1 MNPFSKKDNPPVV
14 TESAI
19 TPDIVPDFTVP
30 DFDLNNIAIS
40 DETKACLTFLN
51 RDRYGIVCSAEEITQ
66 LNSINDRYQKVEWMK
81 EKIYQVSLNNVDKSL
96 SKTLDEADVFKTI
109 KDPLEITPDELE
121 SVMSFKSDEE
131 QKAQLQEVIA
141 KAKRQLMRSVTMDFI
156 EKRNKRRS
164 DGTLDDFLSIDEM
177 KEVDRKVEMELKSAQ
192 YGRSGIRDAAKL
204 SGVVNTLNEMSVESR
219 YAYEGYKEGVCN
231 DFGVTPES
239 FDAWFAA
246 VQAENM
252 KKLDEDGI
260 TIRTDLYKVK
270 EFQIKHKGLLRKVP
284 GWKKGDIVY
293 ISEFNKRV
301 RELEAKEMEESA
313 KHATPE
319 GKQLFQEMVTDTF
332 HSVDNPVKLKKSLV
346 TKDETKKFLR
356 NRASRKKPLTIKAE
370 EAPVKVEV
378 KASNS
383 FDLDS
388 FVTETHDTTSVHIP
402 VESIEPKEP
411 MFEQLQPNDKE
422 VVMNGSYTKIDSPDN
437 VAMGERMNPKTGEI
451 EKVPISEILKREEPI
466 DPNVKKY
473 MDMGLS
479 KEQAELLADNDRNPK
494 HDKLKQHED
503 ELELGPEPVEI
514 SREFVTVTPPAKP
527 GRYDNVNKTADDYC
541 EVIETEAD
549 PSLLRSTSNR
559 LEAIRKYKDSAKR
572 GRMLYLPNSNYEV
585 YVKKIR
591 STESIGYM
599 ITLLNNMKDMNLV
612 EAYVKSEVLRI
623 LYDNIE
629 FNFPEPV
636 SYDDFVRC
644 LHESDMTILMV
655 MLALVNIPETKD
667 GTVPLTIKSVMCSN
681 NDCQA
686 IGNLKEELTLDLKQE
701 FTLIY
706 PVELYAT
713 NYANYKNANYPTIY
727 HAYRASEVGKMER
740 FVVKDDMFEF
750 NCICSAPTVFKTQ
763 AVKAAREEVSYKR
776 LIERIDDRIE
786 AFKSAGEIFDDV
798 KDYLDKHTYQDYARD
813 LSEVAY
819 GEVEIDTRTKVVL
832 TTIGD
837 ELENIKKEDL
847 PFYLIMDVIDQLTM
861 STLDGVEVVDKLDQ
875 KDVFT
880 MIGILAKDCPKEL
893 LDKIIAIKN
902 GSLDKSFP
910 VDITFT
916 SEELAGSFDFDGY
929 YGTDEEMIE
938 EINSRYE
945 GRNISEEDLEKII
958 EGQRKIRAEHKP
970 KYEEHA
976 ECFCGN
982 KTWKLNYTAIL
993 FFWTSNLSQTLLK

>member
-19 TPDIVPDFTVP
+19 IPDLVPDFTVP
-30 DFDLNNIAIS
+30 DFDLNNKSIS
-40 DETKACLTFLN
+40 NETKACLVFLHN
-51 RDRYGIVCSAEEITQ
+51 EKNGIVCTAEEITQ
-66 LNSINDRYQKVEWMK
+66 LNNINDKAQKVQWMK
-81 EKIYQVSLNNVDKSL
+81 EKIYQTSLSKVDESI
-96 SKTLDEADVFKTI
+96 SKTLDEADVFKSI
-109 KDPLEITPDELE
+109 KDPLEISTDELE
-121 SVMSFKSDEE
+121 SMMSFKSDEE
-131 QKAQLQEVIA
+131 QKAELQEVIS
-141 KAKRQLMRSVTMDFI
+141 KAKRQLMRTVTADFI
-156 EKRNKRRS
+156 SQRNKRRS

-177 KEVDRKVEMELKSAQ
+177 REVERKVELELKSAQ
-192 YGRSGIRDAAKL
+192 YGRSGVRDAAKL

-239 FDAWFAA
+239 FDEWFAA
-246 VQAENM
+246 VQADNM

-260 TIRTDLYKVK
+260 TIRTQLYNVK

-293 ISEFNKRV
+293 VSEFNNKV

-332 HSVDNPVKLKKSLV
+332 HSPDNPVKLKKSLV
-346 TKDETKKFLR
+346 GKEETKTFLR
-356 NRASRKKPLTIKAE
+356 KRANRKKPLTVKPE
-370 EAPVKVEV
+370 ETPVKIEA
-378 KASNS
+378 KIDKS
-383 FDLDS
+383 FNLES
-388 FVTETHDTTSVHIP
+388 FITETQRDNVTSIHIP
-402 VESIEPKEP
+402 VENIEPKEP
-411 MFEQLQPNDKE
+411 MFEQLQPTDTE
-422 VVMNGSYTKIDSPDN
+422 VVVSGSFEKVDGPDV
-437 VAMGERMNPKTGEI
+437 VAMGERMNVKTGEI
-451 EKVPISEILKREEPI
+451 ERVPLSEILKHDEPAV
-466 DPNVKKY
+466 DPYVKKY
-473 MDMGLS
+473 LDMGLN
-479 KEQAELLADNDRNPK
+479 KEQAELLANNDRAKEN
-494 HDKLKQHED
+494 KL
-503 ELELGPEPVEI
+503 ELEPESEEI
-514 SREFVTVTPPAKP
+514 SREFVTVTPAKP
-527 GRYDNVNKTADDYC
+527 GRYDNIDKTADDYC
-541 EVIETEAD
+541 KLIETEAD
-549 PSLLRSTSNR
+549 PSILRSTSNR
-559 LEAIRKYKDSAKR
+559 LEAIKKYKDSAKR

-644 LHESDMTILMV
+644 LHESDMTILML
-655 MLALVNIPETKD
+655 MLALVNIPENKN
-667 GTVPLTIKSVMCSN
+667 GEVPLTIKSVMCTN
-681 NDCQA
+681 PDCQA

-713 NYANYKNANYPTIY
+713 KYANYKNANYPTIY

-740 FVVKDDMFEF
+740 FIVKDDMFEF

-763 AVKAAREEVSYKR
+763 AIKAAREEVSYKR
-776 LIERIDDRIE
+776 LMDRIDDRIE

-798 KDYLDKHTYQDYARD
+798 KDYLDNHTYQDYARD

-819 GEVEIDTRTKVVL
+819 GEEEVDTRIKVIL

-847 PFYLIMDVIDQLTM
+847 PFYLIMDVIDQITM

-880 MIGILAKDCPKEL
+880 MLGILAKDCPKEL
-893 LDKIIAIKN
+893 LDRIIEVKN
-902 GSLDKSFP
+902 GSLDKAFP

-929 YGTDEEMIE
+929 YGTDEEMVE
-938 EINSRYE
+938 EIKSRYE
-945 GRNISEEDLEKII
+945 GRNMSEEDLEKVI
-958 EGQRKIRAEHKP
+958 EGQRKIRNEHKP

-982 KTWKLNYTAIL
+982 KEWKLNYTAIL

>member
-19 TPDIVPDFTVP
+19 IPDLVPDFTVP
-30 DFDLNNIAIS
+30 DFDLNNKSIS
-40 DETKACLTFLN
+40 NETKACLVFLHN
-51 RDRYGIVCSAEEITQ
+51 EKNGIVCTAEEITQ
-66 LNSINDRYQKVEWMK
+66 LNNINDKAQKVQWMK
-81 EKIYQVSLNNVDKSL
+81 EKIYQTSLSKVDESI
-96 SKTLDEADVFKTI
+96 SKTLDEADVFKSI
-109 KDPLEITPDELE
+109 KDPLEISTDELE
-121 SVMSFKSDEE
+121 SMMSFKSDEE
-131 QKAQLQEVIA
+131 QKAELQEVIN
-141 KAKRQLMRSVTMDFI
+141 KAKRQLMRTVTTDFI
-156 EKRNKRRS
+156 SQRNKRRS

-177 KEVDRKVEMELKSAQ
+177 REVERKVELELKSAQ
-192 YGRSGIRDAAKL
+192 YGRSGVRDAAKL

-239 FDAWFAA
+239 FDEWFAA
-246 VQAENM
+246 VQADNM

-260 TIRTDLYKVK
+260 TIRTQLYNVK

-284 GWKKGDIVY
+284 GWKKGDVVY
-293 ISEFNKRV
+293 VSEFNNKV

-332 HSVDNPVKLKKSLV
+332 HSPDNPVKLKKSLV
-346 TKDETKKFLR
+346 GKEETKTFLR
-356 NRASRKKPLTIKAE
+356 KRASRKKPLTVKPE
-370 EAPVKVEV
+370 ETPTKVKVD
-378 KASNS
+378 KS

-388 FVTETHDTTSVHIP
+388 FVTETQRDNATSVHIP
-402 VESIEPKEP
+402 VEKIESKEESV
-411 MFEQLQPNDKE
+411 FEQLQPVDTE
-422 VVMNGSYTKIDSPDN
+422 VVMSGSFTKVDGPDE
-437 VAMGERMNPKTGEI
+437 VAMGERMNIETGEI
-451 EKVPISEILKREEPI
+451 ERVPLSEILKHDEPI
-466 DPNVKKY
+466 VDPYVKKY
-473 MDMGLS
+473 LDMGLN
-479 KEQAELLADNDRNPK
+479 KEQAELLAENDRAKENR
-494 HDKLKQHED
+494 L
-503 ELELGPEPVEI
+503 ELEPEPAEV
-514 SREFVTVTPPAKP
+514 SREFVDVTPAKP
-527 GRYDNVNKTADDYC
+527 GRYDNIDKTADDYC
-541 EVIETEAD
+541 KLIETEAD
-549 PSLLRSTSNR
+549 PSILRSTSNR
-559 LEAIRKYKDSAKR
+559 LEAIKKYKDSAKR

-644 LHESDMTILMV
+644 LHESDMTILML
-655 MLALVNIPETKD
+655 MLALVNIPENKN
-667 GTVPLTIKSVMCSN
+667 GEVPLTIKSVMCTN
-681 NDCQA
+681 PDCQA

-713 NYANYKNANYPTIY
+713 KYANYKNANYPTIY

-740 FVVKDDMFEF
+740 FIVKDDMFEF

-763 AVKAAREEVSYKR
+763 AIKAAREEVSYKR
-776 LIERIDDRIE
+776 LMDRIDDRIE

-798 KDYLDKHTYQDYARD
+798 KDYLDNHTYQDYARD

-819 GEVEIDTRTKVVL
+819 GEEEVDTRVKVIL

-847 PFYLIMDVIDQLTM
+847 PFYLIMDVIDQITM

-880 MIGILAKDCPKEL
+880 MLGILAKDCPKEL
-893 LDKIIAIKN
+893 LDRIIEVKN
-902 GSLDKSFP
+902 GSLDKAFP

-929 YGTDEEMIE
+929 YGTDEEMVE
-938 EINSRYE
+938 EIKSRYE
-945 GRNISEEDLEKII
+945 GRNMSEEDLEKVI
-958 EGQRKIRAEHKP
+958 EGQRKIRNEHKP

-982 KTWKLNYTAIL
+982 KEWKLNYTAIL

>member
-19 TPDIVPDFTVP
+19 IPDLVPDFTVP
-30 DFDLNNIAIS
+30 DFDLNNKSIS
-40 DETKACLTFLN
+40 NETKACLVFLHN
-51 RDRYGIVCSAEEITQ
+51 EKNGIVCTAEEITQ
-66 LNSINDRYQKVEWMK
+66 LNNINDKAQKVQWMK
-81 EKIYQVSLNNVDKSL
+81 EKIYQTSLSKVDESI
-96 SKTLDEADVFKTI
+96 SKTLDEADVFKSI
-109 KDPLEITPDELE
+109 KDPLEISTDELE
-121 SVMSFKSDEE
+121 SMMSFKSDEE
-131 QKAQLQEVIA
+131 QKAELQEVIS
-141 KAKRQLMRSVTMDFI
+141 KAKRQLMRTVTADFI
-156 EKRNKRRS
+156 SQRNKRRS

-177 KEVDRKVEMELKSAQ
+177 REVERKVELELKSAQ
-192 YGRSGIRDAAKL
+192 YGRSGVRDAAKL

-239 FDAWFAA
+239 FDEWFAA
-246 VQAENM
+246 VQADNM

-260 TIRTDLYKVK
+260 TIRTQLYNVK

-293 ISEFNKRV
+293 VSEFNNKV

-332 HSVDNPVKLKKSLV
+332 HSPDNPVKLKKSLV
-346 TKDETKKFLR
+346 GKEETKTFLR
-356 NRASRKKPLTIKAE
+356 KRANRKKPLTVKPE
-370 EAPVKVEV
+370 ETPVKIEA
-378 KASNS
+378 KIDKS

-388 FVTETHDTTSVHIP
+388 FVTETQRDNVTSIHIP
-402 VESIEPKEP
+402 VENIEPKEP
-411 MFEQLQPNDKE
+411 MFEQLQPTDTE
-422 VVMNGSYTKIDSPDN
+422 VVVSGSFEKVDGPDV
-437 VAMGERMNPKTGEI
+437 VAMGERMNVKTGEI
-451 EKVPISEILKREEPI
+451 ERVPLSEILKHDEPAV
-466 DPNVKKY
+466 DPYVKKY
-473 MDMGLS
+473 LDMGLN
-479 KEQAELLADNDRNPK
+479 KEQAELLANNDRAKENR
-494 HDKLKQHED
+494 L
-503 ELELGPEPVEI
+503 ELEPESEEI
-514 SREFVTVTPPAKP
+514 SREFVTVTPAKP
-527 GRYDNVNKTADDYC
+527 GRYDNIDKTADDYC
-541 EVIETEAD
+541 KLIETEAD
-549 PSLLRSTSNR
+549 PSILRSTSNR
-559 LEAIRKYKDSAKR
+559 LEAIKKYKDSAKR

-623 LYDNIE
+623 LYDNVE

-644 LHESDMTILMV
+644 LHESDMTILML
-655 MLALVNIPETKD
+655 MLALVNIPENKN
-667 GTVPLTIKSVMCSN
+667 GEVPLTIKSVMCTN
-681 NDCQA
+681 PDCQA

-713 NYANYKNANYPTIY
+713 KYANYKNANYPTIY

-740 FVVKDDMFEF
+740 FIVKDDMFEF

-763 AVKAAREEVSYKR
+763 AIKAAREEVSYKR
-776 LIERIDDRIE
+776 LMDRIDDRIE

-798 KDYLDKHTYQDYARD
+798 KDYLDNHTYQDYARD

-819 GEVEIDTRTKVVL
+819 GEEEVDTRIKVIL

-847 PFYLIMDVIDQLTM
+847 PFYLIMDVIDQITM

-880 MIGILAKDCPKEL
+880 MLGILAKDCPKEL
-893 LDKIIAIKN
+893 LDRIIEVKN
-902 GSLDKSFP
+902 GSLDKAFP

-929 YGTDEEMIE
+929 YGTDEEMVE
-938 EINSRYE
+938 EIKSRYE
-945 GRNISEEDLEKII
+945 GRNMSEEDLEKVI
-958 EGQRKIRAEHKP
+958 EGQRKIRNEHKP

-982 KTWKLNYTAIL
+982 KEWKLNYTAIL

>member
-19 TPDIVPDFTVP
+19 IPDLVPDFTVP
-30 DFDLNNIAIS
+30 DFDLSNKSIS
-40 DETKACLTFLN
+40 NETKACLVFLHN
-51 RDRYGIVCSAEEITQ
+51 EKNGIVCTAEEITQ
-66 LNSINDRYQKVEWMK
+66 LNNINDKAQKVQWMK
-81 EKIYQVSLNNVDKSL
+81 EKIYQTSLSKVDESI
-96 SKTLDEADVFKTI
+96 SKTLDEADVFKSI
-109 KDPLEITPDELE
+109 KDPLEISTDELE
-121 SVMSFKSDEE
+121 SMMSFKSDEE
-131 QKAQLQEVIA
+131 QKAELQEVIN
-141 KAKRQLMRSVTMDFI
+141 KAKRQLMRTVTADFI
-156 EKRNKRRS
+156 SQRNKRRS

-177 KEVDRKVEMELKSAQ
+177 REVERKVELELKSAQ
-192 YGRSGIRDAAKL
+192 YGRSGVRDAAKL

-239 FDAWFAA
+239 FDEWFAA
-246 VQAENM
+246 VQADNM

-260 TIRTDLYKVK
+260 TIRTQLYNVK

-293 ISEFNKRV
+293 VSEFNNKV

-332 HSVDNPVKLKKSLV
+332 HSPDNPVKLKKSLV
-346 TKDETKKFLR
+346 GKEETKTFLR
-356 NRASRKKPLTIKAE
+356 KRANRKKPLTVKPE
-370 EAPVKVEV
+370 ETPVKIEA
-378 KASNS
+378 KIDKS

-388 FVTETHDTTSVHIP
+388 FVTETQRDNVTSVHIP
-402 VESIEPKEP
+402 VENIEPKEP
-411 MFEQLQPNDKE
+411 MFEQMKPTDTE
-422 VVMNGSYTKIDSPDN
+422 VVMSGSFEKVDGPDE
-437 VAMGERMNPKTGEI
+437 VAMGERMNIETGEI
-451 EKVPISEILKREEPI
+451 ERVPLSEILKHDEPI
-466 DPNVKKY
+466 VDPYVKKY
-473 MDMGLS
+473 LDMGLN
-479 KEQAELLADNDRNPK
+479 KEQAELLANNDRAKEN
-494 HDKLKQHED
+494 KL
-503 ELELGPEPVEI
+503 ELEPEPEEI
-514 SREFVTVTPPAKP
+514 SREFVTVIPPAKP
-527 GRYDNVNKTADDYC
+527 GRYDNIDKTADDYC
-541 EVIETEAD
+541 KLIETEAD
-549 PSLLRSTSNR
+549 PSILRSTSNR
-559 LEAIRKYKDSAKR
+559 LEAIKKYKDSAKR

-644 LHESDMTILMV
+644 LHESDMTILML
-655 MLALVNIPETKD
+655 MLALVNIPENKN
-667 GTVPLTIKSVMCSN
+667 GEVPLTIKSVMCTN
-681 NDCQA
+681 PDCQA

-713 NYANYKNANYPTIY
+713 KYANYKNANYPTIY

-740 FVVKDDMFEF
+740 FIVKDDMFEF

-763 AVKAAREEVSYKR
+763 AIKAAREEVSYKR
-776 LIERIDDRIE
+776 LMDRIDDRIE

-798 KDYLDKHTYQDYARD
+798 KDYLDNHTYQDYARD
-813 LSEVAY
+813 LAEVAY
-819 GEVEIDTRTKVVL
+819 GEEEVDTRIKVIL

-847 PFYLIMDVIDQLTM
+847 PFYLIMDVIDQITM

-880 MIGILAKDCPKEL
+880 MLGILAKDCPKEL
-893 LDKIIAIKN
+893 LDRIIEVKN
-902 GSLDKSFP
+902 GSLDKAFP

-929 YGTDEEMIE
+929 YGTDEEMVE
-938 EINSRYE
+938 EIKSRYE
-945 GRNISEEDLEKII
+945 GRNMSEEDLEKVI
-958 EGQRKIRAEHKP
+958 EGQRKIRNEHKP

-982 KTWKLNYTAIL
+982 KEWKLNYTAIL

>member
-19 TPDIVPDFTVP
+19 IPDLVPDFTVP
-30 DFDLNNIAIS
+30 DFDLNNKSIS
-40 DETKACLTFLN
+40 NETKACLVFLHN
-51 RDRYGIVCSAEEITQ
+51 EKNGIVCTAEEITQ
-66 LNSINDRYQKVEWMK
+66 LNNINDKAQKVQWMK
-81 EKIYQVSLNNVDKSL
+81 EKIYQTSLSKVDESI
-96 SKTLDEADVFKTI
+96 SKTLDEADVFKSI
-109 KDPLEITPDELE
+109 KDPLEISTDELE
-121 SVMSFKSDEE
+121 SMMSFKSDEE
-131 QKAQLQEVIA
+131 QKAELQEVIS
-141 KAKRQLMRSVTMDFI
+141 KAKRQLMRTVTADFI
-156 EKRNKRRS
+156 SQRNKRRS

-177 KEVDRKVEMELKSAQ
+177 REVERKVELELKSAQ
-192 YGRSGIRDAAKL
+192 YGRSGVRDAAKL

-239 FDAWFAA
+239 FDEWFAA
-246 VQAENM
+246 VQADNM
-252 KKLDEDGI
+252 KKLDKDGI
-260 TIRTDLYKVK
+260 TIRTQLYNVK

-293 ISEFNKRV
+293 VSEFNNKV
-301 RELEAKEMEESA
+301 RELEAKEMEESV

-332 HSVDNPVKLKKSLV
+332 HSPDNPVKLKKSLV
-346 TKDETKKFLR
+346 GKEETKTFLR
-356 NRASRKKPLTIKAE
+356 KRANRKKPLTVKPE
-370 EAPVKVEV
+370 ETPVKIEA
-378 KASNS
+378 KIDKS

-388 FVTETHDTTSVHIP
+388 FVTETQRDNVTSIHIP
-402 VESIEPKEP
+402 VENIEPKEP
-411 MFEQLQPNDKE
+411 MFEQLQPTDTE
-422 VVMNGSYTKIDSPDN
+422 VVVSGSFEKVDGPDV
-437 VAMGERMNPKTGEI
+437 VAMGERMNVKTGEI
-451 EKVPISEILKREEPI
+451 ERVPLSEILKHDEPAV
-466 DPNVKKY
+466 DPYVKKY
-473 MDMGLS
+473 LDMGLN
-479 KEQAELLADNDRNPK
+479 KEQAELLANNDRAKEN
-494 HDKLKQHED
+494 KL
-503 ELELGPEPVEI
+503 ELEPESEEI
-514 SREFVTVTPPAKP
+514 SREFVTVTPAKP
-527 GRYDNVNKTADDYC
+527 GRYDNIDKTADDYC
-541 EVIETEAD
+541 KLIETEAD
-549 PSLLRSTSNR
+549 PSILRSTSNR
-559 LEAIRKYKDSAKR
+559 LEAIKKYKDSAKR

-644 LHESDMTILMV
+644 LHESDMTILML
-655 MLALVNIPETKD
+655 MLALVNIPENKN
-667 GTVPLTIKSVMCSN
+667 GEVPLTIKSVMCTN
-681 NDCQA
+681 PDCQA

-713 NYANYKNANYPTIY
+713 KYANYKNANYPTIY

-740 FVVKDDMFEF
+740 FIVKDDMFEF

-763 AVKAAREEVSYKR
+763 AIKAAREEVSYKR
-776 LIERIDDRIE
+776 LMDRIDDRIE

-798 KDYLDKHTYQDYARD
+798 KDYLDNHTYQDYARD

-819 GEVEIDTRTKVVL
+819 GEEEVDTRIKVIL

-847 PFYLIMDVIDQLTM
+847 PFYLIMDVIDQITM

-880 MIGILAKDCPKEL
+880 MLGILAKDCPKEL
-893 LDKIIAIKN
+893 LDRIIEVKN
-902 GSLDKSFP
+902 GSLDKAFP

-929 YGTDEEMIE
+929 YGTDEEMVE
-938 EINSRYE
+938 EIKSRYE
-945 GRNISEEDLEKII
+945 GRNMSEEDLEKVI
-958 EGQRKIRAEHKP
+958 EGQRKIRNEHKP

-982 KTWKLNYTAIL
+982 KEWKLNYTAIL

>member
-19 TPDIVPDFTVP
+19 IPDLVPDFTVP
-30 DFDLNNIAIS
+30 DFDLNNKSIS
-40 DETKACLTFLN
+40 NETKACLVFLHN
-51 RDRYGIVCSAEEITQ
+51 EKNGIVCTAEEITQ
-66 LNSINDRYQKVEWMK
+66 LNNINDKAQKVQWMK
-81 EKIYQVSLNNVDKSL
+81 EKIYQTSLSKVDESI
-96 SKTLDEADVFKTI
+96 SKTLDEADVFKSI
-109 KDPLEITPDELE
+109 KDPLEISTDELE
-121 SVMSFKSDEE
+121 SMMSFKSDEE
-131 QKAQLQEVIA
+131 QKAELQEVIS
-141 KAKRQLMRSVTMDFI
+141 KAKRQLMRTVTADFI
-156 EKRNKRRS
+156 SQRNKRRS

-177 KEVDRKVEMELKSAQ
+177 REVERKVELELKSAQ
-192 YGRSGIRDAAKL
+192 YGRSGVRDAAKL

-239 FDAWFAA
+239 FDEWFAA
-246 VQAENM
+246 VQADNM

-260 TIRTDLYKVK
+260 TIRTQLYNVK

-293 ISEFNKRV
+293 VSEFNNKV

-332 HSVDNPVKLKKSLV
+332 HSPDNPVKLKKSLV
-346 TKDETKKFLR
+346 GKEETKTFLR
-356 NRASRKKPLTIKAE
+356 KRANRKKPLTVKPE
-370 EAPVKVEV
+370 ETPVKIEA
-378 KASNS
+378 KIDKS
-383 FDLDS
+383 FNLDS
-388 FVTETHDTTSVHIP
+388 FITETQRDNVTSVHIP
-402 VESIEPKEP
+402 VENIEPKEP
-411 MFEQLQPNDKE
+411 MFEQLQPTDTE
-422 VVMNGSYTKIDSPDN
+422 VVVSGSFEKVDGPDV
-437 VAMGERMNPKTGEI
+437 VAMGERMNVKTGEI
-451 EKVPISEILKREEPI
+451 ERVPLSEILKHDEPAV
-466 DPNVKKY
+466 DPYVKKY
-473 MDMGLS
+473 LDMGLN
-479 KEQAELLADNDRNPK
+479 KEQAELLANNDRAKENR
-494 HDKLKQHED
+494 L
-503 ELELGPEPVEI
+503 ELEPESEEI
-514 SREFVTVTPPAKP
+514 SREFVTVTPAKP
-527 GRYDNVNKTADDYC
+527 GRYDNIDKTADDYC
-541 EVIETEAD
+541 KLIETEAD
-549 PSLLRSTSNR
+549 PSILRSTSNR
-559 LEAIRKYKDSAKR
+559 LEAIKKYKDSAKR

-644 LHESDMTILMV
+644 LHESDMTILML
-655 MLALVNIPETKD
+655 MLALVNIPENKN
-667 GTVPLTIKSVMCSN
+667 GEVPLTIKSVMCTN
-681 NDCQA
+681 PDCQA

-713 NYANYKNANYPTIY
+713 KYANYKNANYPTIY

-740 FVVKDDMFEF
+740 FIVKDDMFEF

-763 AVKAAREEVSYKR
+763 AIKAAREEVSYKR
-776 LIERIDDRIE
+776 LMDRIDDRIE

-798 KDYLDKHTYQDYARD
+798 KDYLDNHTYQDYARD

-819 GEVEIDTRTKVVL
+819 GEEEVDTRIKVIL

-847 PFYLIMDVIDQLTM
+847 PFYLIMDVIDQITM

-880 MIGILAKDCPKEL
+880 MLGILAKDCPKEL
-893 LDKIIAIKN
+893 LDRIIEVKN
-902 GSLDKSFP
+902 GSLDKAFP

-929 YGTDEEMIE
+929 YGTDEEMVE
-938 EINSRYE
+938 EIKSRYE
-945 GRNISEEDLEKII
+945 GRNMSEEDLEKVI
-958 EGQRKIRAEHKP
+958 EGQRKIRNEHKP

-982 KTWKLNYTAIL
+982 KEWKLNYTAIL

>member
-19 TPDIVPDFTVP
+19 IPDLVPDFTVP
-30 DFDLNNIAIS
+30 DFDLNNKSIS
-40 DETKACLTFLN
+40 NETKACLVFLHN
-51 RDRYGIVCSAEEITQ
+51 EKNGIVCTAEEITQ
-66 LNSINDRYQKVEWMK
+66 LNNINDKAQKVQWMK
-81 EKIYQVSLNNVDKSL
+81 EKIYQTSLNKVDESI
-96 SKTLDEADVFKTI
+96 SKTLDEADVFKSI
-109 KDPLEITPDELE
+109 KDPLEISTDELE
-121 SVMSFKSDEE
+121 SMMSFKSDEE
-131 QKAQLQEVIA
+131 QKAELQEVIS
-141 KAKRQLMRSVTMDFI
+141 KAKRQLMRTVTADFI
-156 EKRNKRRS
+156 SQRNKRRS

-177 KEVDRKVEMELKSAQ
+177 REVERKVELELKSAQ
-192 YGRSGIRDAAKL
+192 YGRSGVRDAAKL

-239 FDAWFAA
+239 FDEWFAA
-246 VQAENM
+246 VQADNM

-260 TIRTDLYKVK
+260 TIRTQLYNVK
-270 EFQIKHKGLLRKVP
+270 EFQIKHKGLLRKAP

-293 ISEFNKRV
+293 VSEFNNKV

-332 HSVDNPVKLKKSLV
+332 HSPDNPVKLKKSLV
-346 TKDETKKFLR
+346 GKEETKTFLR
-356 NRASRKKPLTIKAE
+356 KRANRKKPLTVKPE
-370 EAPVKVEV
+370 ETPVKIEA
-378 KASNS
+378 KIDKS
-383 FDLDS
+383 FNLES
-388 FVTETHDTTSVHIP
+388 FITETQRDNVTSVRIP
-402 VESIEPKEP
+402 VENIEPKEP
-411 MFEQLQPNDKE
+411 MFEQLQPTDTE
-422 VVMNGSYTKIDSPDN
+422 VVVSGSFEKVDGPDE
-437 VAMGERMNPKTGEI
+437 VVMGERMNVKTGEI
-451 EKVPISEILKREEPI
+451 ERVPLSEILKHDEPVV
-466 DPNVKKY
+466 DPYVKKY
-473 MDMGLS
+473 LDMGLN
-479 KEQAELLADNDRNPK
+479 KEQAELLAENDRAK
-494 HDKLKQHED
+494 ESKLK
-503 ELELGPEPVEI
+503 LEPEPEEI

-527 GRYDNVNKTADDYC
+527 GRYDNIVKTADDYC
-541 EVIETEAD
+541 KLIETEAD
-549 PSLLRSTSNR
+549 PSILRSTSNR
-559 LEAIRKYKDSAKR
+559 LEAIKKYKDSAKR

-644 LHESDMTILMV
+644 LHESDMTILML
-655 MLALVNIPETKD
+655 MLALVNIPENKN
-667 GTVPLTIKSVMCSN
+667 GEVPLTIKSVMCTN
-681 NDCQA
+681 PDCQA

-713 NYANYKNANYPTIY
+713 KYANYKNANYPTIY

-740 FVVKDDMFEF
+740 FIVKDDMFEF

-763 AVKAAREEVSYKR
+763 AIKAAREEVSYKR
-776 LIERIDDRIE
+776 LMDRIDDRIE

-798 KDYLDKHTYQDYARD
+798 KDYLDNHTYQDYARD

-819 GEVEIDTRTKVVL
+819 GEEEVDTRIKVIL

-847 PFYLIMDVIDQLTM
+847 PFYLIMDVIDQITM

-880 MIGILAKDCPKEL
+880 MLGILAKDCPKEL
-893 LDKIIAIKN
+893 LDRIIEVKN
-902 GSLDKSFP
+902 GSLDKAFP

-929 YGTDEEMIE
+929 YGTDEEMVE
-938 EINSRYE
+938 EIKSRYE
-945 GRNISEEDLEKII
+945 GRNMSEEDLEKVI
-958 EGQRKIRAEHKP
+958 EGQRKIRNEHKP

-982 KTWKLNYTAIL
+982 KEWKLNYTAIL

>member
-19 TPDIVPDFTVP
+19 IPDLVPDFTVP
-30 DFDLNNIAIS
+30 DFDLNNKSIS
-40 DETKACLTFLN
+40 NETKACLVFLHN
-51 RDRYGIVCSAEEITQ
+51 EKNGIVCTAEEITQ
-66 LNSINDRYQKVEWMK
+66 LNNINDKAQKVQWMK
-81 EKIYQVSLNNVDKSL
+81 EKIYQTSLSKVDESI
-96 SKTLDEADVFKTI
+96 SKTLDEADVFKSI
-109 KDPLEITPDELE
+109 KDPLEISTDELE
-121 SVMSFKSDEE
+121 SMMSFKSDEE
-131 QKAQLQEVIA
+131 QKAELQEVIS
-141 KAKRQLMRSVTMDFI
+141 KAKRQLMRTVTADFI
-156 EKRNKRRS
+156 SQRNKRRS

-177 KEVDRKVEMELKSAQ
+177 REVERKVELELKSAQ
-192 YGRSGIRDAAKL
+192 YGRSGVRDAAKL

-239 FDAWFAA
+239 FDEWFAA
-246 VQAENM
+246 VQADNM

-260 TIRTDLYKVK
+260 TIRTQLYNVK

-293 ISEFNKRV
+293 VSEFNNKV

-332 HSVDNPVKLKKSLV
+332 HSPDNPVKLKKSLV
-346 TKDETKKFLR
+346 GKEETKTFLR
-356 NRASRKKPLTIKAE
+356 KRANRKKPLTVKPE
-370 EAPVKVEV
+370 ETPVKIEA
-378 KASNS
+378 KIDKS

-388 FVTETHDTTSVHIP
+388 FVTETQRDNVTSIHIP
-402 VESIEPKEP
+402 VENIEPKEP
-411 MFEQLQPNDKE
+411 MFEQLQPTDTE
-422 VVMNGSYTKIDSPDN
+422 VVVSGSFEKVDGPDV
-437 VAMGERMNPKTGEI
+437 VAMGERMNVKTGEI
-451 EKVPISEILKREEPI
+451 ERVPLSEILKHDEPAV
-466 DPNVKKY
+466 DPYVKKY
-473 MDMGLS
+473 LDMGLN
-479 KEQAELLADNDRNPK
+479 KEQAELLANNDRAKEN
-494 HDKLKQHED
+494 KL
-503 ELELGPEPVEI
+503 ELEPESEEI
-514 SREFVTVTPPAKP
+514 SREFVTVTPAKP
-527 GRYDNVNKTADDYC
+527 GRYDNIDKTADDYC
-541 EVIETEAD
+541 KLIETEAD
-549 PSLLRSTSNR
+549 PSILRSTSNR
-559 LEAIRKYKDSAKR
+559 LEAIKKYKDSAKR

-623 LYDNIE
+623 LYDNVE

-644 LHESDMTILMV
+644 LHESDMTILML
-655 MLALVNIPETKD
+655 MLALVNIPENKN
-667 GTVPLTIKSVMCSN
+667 GEVPLTIKSVMCTN
-681 NDCQA
+681 PDCQA

-713 NYANYKNANYPTIY
+713 KYANYKNANYPTIY

-740 FVVKDDMFEF
+740 FIVKDDMFEF

-763 AVKAAREEVSYKR
+763 AIKAAREEVSYKR
-776 LIERIDDRIE
+776 LMDRIDDRIE

-798 KDYLDKHTYQDYARD
+798 KDYLDNHTYQDYARD

-819 GEVEIDTRTKVVL
+819 GEEEVDTRIKVIL

-847 PFYLIMDVIDQLTM
+847 PFYLIMDVIDQITM

-880 MIGILAKDCPKEL
+880 MLGILAKDCPKEL
-893 LDKIIAIKN
+893 LDRIIEVKN
-902 GSLDKSFP
+902 GSLDKAFP

-929 YGTDEEMIE
+929 YGTDEEMVE
-938 EINSRYE
+938 EIKSRYE
-945 GRNISEEDLEKII
+945 GRNMSEEDLEKVI
-958 EGQRKIRAEHKP
+958 EGQRKIRNEHKP

-982 KTWKLNYTAIL
+982 KEWKLNYTAIL

>member
-1 MNPFSKKDNPPVV
+1 MNGNPFSKKDNPPVV
-14 TESAI
+14 NESVV

-30 DFDLNNIAIS
+30 DFDLNNVEITN
-40 DETKACLTFLN
+40 ETKACLAFLHN
-51 RDRYGIVCSAEEITQ
+51 DKHGVVCSAEEITQ
-66 LNSINDRYQKVEWMK
+66 LNSINDRYQKVQWMK
-81 EKIYQVSLNNVDKSL
+81 EKIYQTSLSKVDESI
-96 SKTLDEADVFKTI
+96 SKTLDEADVFKSI
-109 KDPLEITPDELE
+109 KDPLDISPDELE
-121 SVMSFKSDEE
+121 SMMSFKSDEE
-131 QKAQLQEVIA
+131 QKAELQEVIA
-141 KAKRQLMRSVTMDFI
+141 KAKRQLTRSVTLDFI
-156 EKRNKRRS
+156 ETRNKRRS
-164 DGTLDDFLSIDEM
+164 DGSLDDFLNIDEM
-177 KEVDRKVEMELKSAQ
+177 KEVERKVESELKSAQ
-192 YGRSGIRDAAKL
+192 YGRSGVRDAAKL

-246 VQAENM
+246 VQSENM
-252 KKLDEDGI
+252 KKLDNDGI
-260 TIRTDLYKVK
+260 NIRTDLYNVK
-270 EFQIKHKGLLRKVP
+270 EFQLKHKGLLRKVP

-293 ISEFNKRV
+293 VSEFNKKV

-319 GKQLFQEMVTDTF
+319 GKQLFQEMITDTF
-332 HSVDNPVKLKKSLV
+332 HSPDNPVKLKKSLV
-346 TKDETKKFLR
+346 NKEETKTFLR
-356 NRASRKKPLTIKAE
+356 KRASRKKPLTVKPE
-370 EAPVKVEV
+370 ESPVKIEANIDKSV
-378 KASNS
+378 
-383 FDLDS
+383 DLDS
-388 FVTETHDTTSVHIP
+388 FVTETQRDDVTSTVHVP
-402 VESIEPKEP
+402 VETNDDEIVANGLFEKVDEPE
-411 MFEQLQPNDKE
+411 
-422 VVMNGSYTKIDSPDN
+422 S
-437 VAMGERMNPKTGEI
+437 VAMGEVMDMETGEI
-451 EKVPISEILKREEPI
+451 KRVPVSDILKREESV
-466 DPNVKKY
+466 DPYVKKY
-473 MDMGLS
+473 LDMGLN
-479 KEQAELLADNDRNPK
+479 KEQAELLADNDRAK
-494 HDKLKQHED
+494 ED
-503 ELELGPEPVEI
+503 TPEVEPVVILKEPEQPTKPD
-514 SREFVTVTPPAKP
+514 RYATV
-527 GRYDNVNKTADDYC
+527 DKTADDYC
-541 EVIETEAD
+541 KLIETEAD
-549 PSLLRSTSNR
+549 PSILRSTSNR
-559 LEAIRKYKDSAKR
+559 LEAIKKYKDSAKR

-629 FNFPEPV
+629 FSFPEPV

-644 LHESDMTILMV
+644 LHESDMTILML
-655 MLALVNIPETKD
+655 MLALVNIPENKN
-667 GTVPLTIKSVMCSN
+667 GEVPLTIKSVMCTN
-681 NDCQA
+681 PDCQA

-713 NYANYKNANYPTIY
+713 KYANYKNANYPTIY

-740 FVVKDDMFEF
+740 FIVKDDMFEF

-763 AVKAAREEVSYKR
+763 AIKAAREEVSYKR
-776 LIERIDDRIE
+776 LMDRIDDRIE

-798 KDYLDKHTYQDYARD
+798 KEYLDNHTYQDYARD
-813 LSEVAY
+813 LSEVVY
-819 GEVEIDTRTKVVL
+819 SEEEVDTRIKVIL

-847 PFYLIMDVIDQLTM
+847 PFYLIMDVIDQITM
-861 STLDGVEVVDKLDQ
+861 STLDGIEVVDKLDQ

-880 MIGILAKDCPKEL
+880 MLGILAKDCPKEL
-893 LDKIIAIKN
+893 LDRIIEVKN
-902 GSLDKSFP
+902 GSLDKAFP

-929 YGTDEEMIE
+929 YGTDEEMVE
-938 EINSRYE
+938 EIKSRYKD
-945 GRNISEEDLEKII
+945 RNMSEEDLEKVI
-958 EGQRKIRAEHKP
+958 EGQRKIRNEHKP

-982 KTWKLNYTAIL
+982 KEWKLNYTAIL

>member
-19 TPDIVPDFTVP
+19 IPDLVPDFTVP
-30 DFDLNNIAIS
+30 DFDLNNKSIS
-40 DETKACLTFLN
+40 NETKACLVFLHN
-51 RDRYGIVCSAEEITQ
+51 EKNGIVCTAEEITQ
-66 LNSINDRYQKVEWMK
+66 LNNINDKAQKVQWMK
-81 EKIYQVSLNNVDKSL
+81 EKIYQTSLSKVDESI
-96 SKTLDEADVFKTI
+96 SKTLDEADVFKSI
-109 KDPLEITPDELE
+109 KDPLEISTDELE
-121 SVMSFKSDEE
+121 SMMSFKSDEE
-131 QKAQLQEVIA
+131 QKAELQEVIS
-141 KAKRQLMRSVTMDFI
+141 KAKRQLMRTVTADFI
-156 EKRNKRRS
+156 SQRNKRRS

-177 KEVDRKVEMELKSAQ
+177 REVERKVELELKSAQ
-192 YGRSGIRDAAKL
+192 YGRSGVRDAAKL

-239 FDAWFAA
+239 FDEWFAA
-246 VQAENM
+246 VQADNM

-260 TIRTDLYKVK
+260 TIRTQLYNVK

-293 ISEFNKRV
+293 VSEFNNKV
-301 RELEAKEMEESA
+301 RELEAKEMEESV

-332 HSVDNPVKLKKSLV
+332 HSPDNPVKLKKSLV
-346 TKDETKKFLR
+346 GKEETKTFLR
-356 NRASRKKPLTIKAE
+356 KRANRKKPLTVKPE
-370 EAPVKVEV
+370 ETPVKIEA
-378 KASNS
+378 KIDKS

-388 FVTETHDTTSVHIP
+388 FVTETQRDNVTSIHIP
-402 VESIEPKEP
+402 VENIEPKEP
-411 MFEQLQPNDKE
+411 MFEQLQPTDTE
-422 VVMNGSYTKIDSPDN
+422 VVVSGSFEKVDGPD
-437 VAMGERMNPKTGEI
+437 VVVMGERMNVKTGEI
-451 EKVPISEILKREEPI
+451 ERVPLSEILKHDEPAV
-466 DPNVKKY
+466 DPYVKKY
-473 MDMGLS
+473 LDMGLN
-479 KEQAELLADNDRNPK
+479 KEQAELLANNDRAKEN
-494 HDKLKQHED
+494 KL
-503 ELELGPEPVEI
+503 ELEPESEEI
-514 SREFVTVTPPAKP
+514 SREFVTVTPAKP
-527 GRYDNVNKTADDYC
+527 GRYDNIDKTADDYC
-541 EVIETEAD
+541 KLIETEAD
-549 PSLLRSTSNR
+549 PSILRSTSNR
-559 LEAIRKYKDSAKR
+559 LEAIKKYKDSAKR

-644 LHESDMTILMV
+644 LHESDMTILML
-655 MLALVNIPETKD
+655 MLALVNIPENKN
-667 GTVPLTIKSVMCSN
+667 GEVPLTIKSVMCTN
-681 NDCQA
+681 PDCQA

-713 NYANYKNANYPTIY
+713 KYANYKNANYPTIY

-740 FVVKDDMFEF
+740 FIVKDDMFEF

-763 AVKAAREEVSYKR
+763 AIKAAREEVSYKR
-776 LIERIDDRIE
+776 LMDRIDDRIE

-798 KDYLDKHTYQDYARD
+798 KDYLDNHTYQDYARD

-819 GEVEIDTRTKVVL
+819 GEEEVDTRIKVIL

-847 PFYLIMDVIDQLTM
+847 PFYLIMDVIDQITM

-880 MIGILAKDCPKEL
+880 MLGILAKDCPKEL
-893 LDKIIAIKN
+893 LDRIIEVKN
-902 GSLDKSFP
+902 GSLDKAFP

-929 YGTDEEMIE
+929 YGTDEEMVE
-938 EINSRYE
+938 EIKSRYE
-945 GRNISEEDLEKII
+945 GRNMSEEDLEKVI
-958 EGQRKIRAEHKP
+958 EGQRKIRNEHKP

-982 KTWKLNYTAIL
+982 KEWKLNYTAIL

>member
-19 TPDIVPDFTVP
+19 IPDLVPDFTVP
-30 DFDLNNIAIS
+30 DFDLNNKSIS
-40 DETKACLTFLN
+40 NETKACLVFLHN
-51 RDRYGIVCSAEEITQ
+51 EKNGIVCTAEEITQ
-66 LNSINDRYQKVEWMK
+66 LNNINDKAQKVQWMK
-81 EKIYQVSLNNVDKSL
+81 EKIYQTSLSKVDESI
-96 SKTLDEADVFKTI
+96 SKTLDEADVFKSI
-109 KDPLEITPDELE
+109 KDPLEISTDELE
-121 SVMSFKSDEE
+121 SMMSFKSDEE
-131 QKAQLQEVIA
+131 QKAELQEVIS
-141 KAKRQLMRSVTMDFI
+141 KAKRQLMRTVTADFI
-156 EKRNKRRS
+156 SQRNKRRS
-164 DGTLDDFLSIDEM
+164 DGPLDDFLSIDEM
-177 KEVDRKVEMELKSAQ
+177 REVERKVELELKSAQ
-192 YGRSGIRDAAKL
+192 YGRSGVRDAAKL

-239 FDAWFAA
+239 FDEWFAA
-246 VQAENM
+246 VQADNM

-260 TIRTDLYKVK
+260 TIRTQLYNVK

-293 ISEFNKRV
+293 VSEFNNKV

-332 HSVDNPVKLKKSLV
+332 HSPDNPVKLKKSLV
-346 TKDETKKFLR
+346 GKEETKTFLR
-356 NRASRKKPLTIKAE
+356 KRANRKKPLTVKPE
-370 EAPVKVEV
+370 ETPVKIEA
-378 KASNS
+378 KIDKS
-383 FDLDS
+383 FNLES
-388 FVTETHDTTSVHIP
+388 FITETQRDNVTSVHIP
-402 VESIEPKEP
+402 VENIEPKEP
-411 MFEQLQPNDKE
+411 TFEQLQPTDTE
-422 VVMNGSYTKIDSPDN
+422 VVVSGSFEKVDGPDE
-437 VAMGERMNPKTGEI
+437 VAMGERMNIETGEI
-451 EKVPISEILKREEPI
+451 ERVPLSEILKHDEPVV
-466 DPNVKKY
+466 DPYVKKY
-473 MDMGLS
+473 LDMGLN
-479 KEQAELLADNDRNPK
+479 KEQAELLANNDRAKENR
-494 HDKLKQHED
+494 L
-503 ELELGPEPVEI
+503 ELEPESEEI
-514 SREFVTVTPPAKP
+514 SREFVTVIPPAKP
-527 GRYDNVNKTADDYC
+527 GRYDNIDKTADDYC
-541 EVIETEAD
+541 KLIETEAD
-549 PSLLRSTSNR
+549 PSILRSTSNR
-559 LEAIRKYKDSAKR
+559 LEAIKKYKDSAKR

-644 LHESDMTILMV
+644 LHESDMTILML
-655 MLALVNIPETKD
+655 MLALVNIPENKN
-667 GTVPLTIKSVMCSN
+667 GEVPLTIKSVMCTN
-681 NDCQA
+681 PDCQA

-713 NYANYKNANYPTIY
+713 KYANYKNANYPTIY

-740 FVVKDDMFEF
+740 FIVKDDMFEF

-763 AVKAAREEVSYKR
+763 AIKAAREEVSYKR
-776 LIERIDDRIE
+776 LMDRIDDRIE

-798 KDYLDKHTYQDYARD
+798 KDYLDNHTYQDYARD
-813 LSEVAY
+813 LAEVAY
-819 GEVEIDTRTKVVL
+819 GEEEVDTRIKVIL

-847 PFYLIMDVIDQLTM
+847 PFYLIMDVIDQITM

-880 MIGILAKDCPKEL
+880 MLGILAKDCPKEL
-893 LDKIIAIKN
+893 LDRIIEVKN
-902 GSLDKSFP
+902 GSLDKAFP

-929 YGTDEEMIE
+929 YGTDEEMVE
-938 EINSRYE
+938 EIKSRYE
-945 GRNISEEDLEKII
+945 GRNMSEEDLEKVI
-958 EGQRKIRAEHKP
+958 EGQRKIRNEHKP

-982 KTWKLNYTAIL
+982 KEWKLNYTAIL

>member
-19 TPDIVPDFTVP
+19 IPDLVPDFTVP
-30 DFDLNNIAIS
+30 DFDLNNKSIS
-40 DETKACLTFLN
+40 NETKACLVFLHN
-51 RDRYGIVCSAEEITQ
+51 EKNGIVCTAEEITQ
-66 LNSINDRYQKVEWMK
+66 LNNINDKAQKVQWMK
-81 EKIYQVSLNNVDKSL
+81 EKIYQTSLSKVDESI
-96 SKTLDEADVFKTI
+96 SKTLDEADVFKSI
-109 KDPLEITPDELE
+109 KDPLEISTDELE
-121 SVMSFKSDEE
+121 SMMSFKSDEE
-131 QKAQLQEVIA
+131 QKAELQEVIS
-141 KAKRQLMRSVTMDFI
+141 KAKRQLMRTVTADFI
-156 EKRNKRRS
+156 SQRNKRRS

-177 KEVDRKVEMELKSAQ
+177 REVERKVELELKSAQ
-192 YGRSGIRDAAKL
+192 YGRSGVRDAAKL

-239 FDAWFAA
+239 FDEWFAA
-246 VQAENM
+246 VQADNM

-260 TIRTDLYKVK
+260 TIRTQLYNVK

-293 ISEFNKRV
+293 VSEFNNKV
-301 RELEAKEMEESA
+301 RELEAKEMEESV

-332 HSVDNPVKLKKSLV
+332 HSPDNPVKLKKSLV
-346 TKDETKKFLR
+346 GKEETKTFLR
-356 NRASRKKPLTIKAE
+356 KRANRKKPLTVKPE
-370 EAPVKVEV
+370 ETPVKIEA
-378 KASNS
+378 KIDKS

-388 FVTETHDTTSVHIP
+388 FVTETQRDNVTSIHIP
-402 VESIEPKEP
+402 VENIEPKEP
-411 MFEQLQPNDKE
+411 MFEQLQPTDTE
-422 VVMNGSYTKIDSPDN
+422 VVVSGSFEKVDGPDV
-437 VAMGERMNPKTGEI
+437 VAMGERMNVKTGEI
-451 EKVPISEILKREEPI
+451 ERVPLSEILKHDEPAV
-466 DPNVKKY
+466 DPYVKKY
-473 MDMGLS
+473 LDMGLN
-479 KEQAELLADNDRNPK
+479 KEQAELLANNDRAKEN
-494 HDKLKQHED
+494 KL
-503 ELELGPEPVEI
+503 ELEPESEEI
-514 SREFVTVTPPAKP
+514 SREFVTVTPAKP
-527 GRYDNVNKTADDYC
+527 GRYDNIDKTADDYC
-541 EVIETEAD
+541 KLIETEAD
-549 PSLLRSTSNR
+549 PSILRSTSNR
-559 LEAIRKYKDSAKR
+559 LEAIKKYKDSAKR

-644 LHESDMTILMV
+644 LHESDMTILML
-655 MLALVNIPETKD
+655 MLALVNIPENKN
-667 GTVPLTIKSVMCSN
+667 GEVPLTIKSVMCTN
-681 NDCQA
+681 PDCQA

-713 NYANYKNANYPTIY
+713 KYANYKNANYPTIY

-740 FVVKDDMFEF
+740 FIVKDDMFEF

-763 AVKAAREEVSYKR
+763 AIKAAREEVSYKR
-776 LIERIDDRIE
+776 LMDRIDDRIE

-798 KDYLDKHTYQDYARD
+798 KDYLDNHTYQDYARD

-819 GEVEIDTRTKVVL
+819 GEEEVDTRIKVIL

-847 PFYLIMDVIDQLTM
+847 PFYLIMDVIDQITM

-880 MIGILAKDCPKEL
+880 MLGILAKDCPKEL
-893 LDKIIAIKN
+893 LDRIIEVKN
-902 GSLDKSFP
+902 GSLDKAFP

-929 YGTDEEMIE
+929 YGTDEEMVE
-938 EINSRYE
+938 EIKSRYE
-945 GRNISEEDLEKII
+945 GRNMSEEDLEKVI
-958 EGQRKIRAEHKP
+958 EGQRKIRNEHKP

-982 KTWKLNYTAIL
+982 KEWKLNYTAIL

>member
-19 TPDIVPDFTVP
+19 IPDLVPDFTVP
-30 DFDLNNIAIS
+30 DFDLNNKSIS
-40 DETKACLTFLN
+40 NETKACLVFLHN
-51 RDRYGIVCSAEEITQ
+51 EKNGIVCTAEEITQ
-66 LNSINDRYQKVEWMK
+66 LNNINDKAQKVQWMK
-81 EKIYQVSLNNVDKSL
+81 EKIYQTSLSKVDESI
-96 SKTLDEADVFKTI
+96 SKTLDEADVFKSI
-109 KDPLEITPDELE
+109 KDPLEISTDELE
-121 SVMSFKSDEE
+121 SMMSFKSDEE
-131 QKAQLQEVIA
+131 QKAELQEVIS
-141 KAKRQLMRSVTMDFI
+141 KAKRQLMRTVTADFI
-156 EKRNKRRS
+156 SQRNKRRS

-177 KEVDRKVEMELKSAQ
+177 REVERKVELELKSAQ
-192 YGRSGIRDAAKL
+192 YGRSGVRDAAKL

-239 FDAWFAA
+239 FDEWFAA
-246 VQAENM
+246 VQADNM

-260 TIRTDLYKVK
+260 TIRTQLYNVK

-293 ISEFNKRV
+293 VSEFNNKV

-332 HSVDNPVKLKKSLV
+332 HSPDNPVKLKKSLV
-346 TKDETKKFLR
+346 GKEETKTFLR
-356 NRASRKKPLTIKAE
+356 KRANRKKPLTVKPE
-370 EAPVKVEV
+370 ETPVKIEA
-378 KASNS
+378 KIDKS
-383 FDLDS
+383 FNLDS
-388 FVTETHDTTSVHIP
+388 FITETQRDNVTSVHIP
-402 VESIEPKEP
+402 VENIEPKEP
-411 MFEQLQPNDKE
+411 MFEQLQPTDTE
-422 VVMNGSYTKIDSPDN
+422 VVVSGSFEKVDGPDV
-437 VAMGERMNPKTGEI
+437 VAMGERMNVKTGEI
-451 EKVPISEILKREEPI
+451 ERVPLSEILKHDEPAV
-466 DPNVKKY
+466 DPYVKKY
-473 MDMGLS
+473 LDMGLN
-479 KEQAELLADNDRNPK
+479 KEQAELLANNDRVKEN
-494 HDKLKQHED
+494 KL
-503 ELELGPEPVEI
+503 ELEPESEEI
-514 SREFVTVTPPAKP
+514 SREFVTVTPAKP
-527 GRYDNVNKTADDYC
+527 GRYDNIDKTADDYC
-541 EVIETEAD
+541 KLIETEAD
-549 PSLLRSTSNR
+549 PSILRSTSNR
-559 LEAIRKYKDSAKR
+559 LEAIKKYKDSAKR

-644 LHESDMTILMV
+644 LHESDMTILML
-655 MLALVNIPETKD
+655 MLALVNIPENKN
-667 GTVPLTIKSVMCSN
+667 GEVPLTIKSVMCTN
-681 NDCQA
+681 PDCQA

-713 NYANYKNANYPTIY
+713 KYANYKNANYPTIY

-740 FVVKDDMFEF
+740 FIVKDDMFEF

-763 AVKAAREEVSYKR
+763 AIKAAREEVSYKR
-776 LIERIDDRIE
+776 LMDRIDDRIE

-798 KDYLDKHTYQDYARD
+798 KDYLDNHTYQDYARD

-819 GEVEIDTRTKVVL
+819 GEEEVDTRIKVIL

-847 PFYLIMDVIDQLTM
+847 PFYLIMDVIDQITM

-880 MIGILAKDCPKEL
+880 MLGILAKDCPKEL
-893 LDKIIAIKN
+893 LDRIIEVKN
-902 GSLDKSFP
+902 GSLDKAFP

-929 YGTDEEMIE
+929 YGTDEEMVE
-938 EINSRYE
+938 EIKSRYE
-945 GRNISEEDLEKII
+945 GRNMSEEDLEKVI
-958 EGQRKIRAEHKP
+958 EGQRKIRNEHKP

-982 KTWKLNYTAIL
+982 KEWKLNYTAIL

>member
-19 TPDIVPDFTVP
+19 IPDLVPDFTVP
-30 DFDLNNIAIS
+30 DFDLNNKSIS
-40 DETKACLTFLN
+40 NETKACLVFLHN
-51 RDRYGIVCSAEEITQ
+51 EKNGIVCTAEEITQ
-66 LNSINDRYQKVEWMK
+66 LNNINDKAQKVQWMK
-81 EKIYQVSLNNVDKSL
+81 EKIYQTSLSKVDESI
-96 SKTLDEADVFKTI
+96 SKTLDEADVFKSI
-109 KDPLEITPDELE
+109 KDPLEISTDELE
-121 SVMSFKSDEE
+121 SMMSFKSDEE
-131 QKAQLQEVIA
+131 QKAELQEVIS
-141 KAKRQLMRSVTMDFI
+141 KAKRQLMRTVTADFI
-156 EKRNKRRS
+156 SQRNKRRS

-177 KEVDRKVEMELKSAQ
+177 REVERKVELELKSAQ
-192 YGRSGIRDAAKL
+192 YGRSGVRDAAKL

-239 FDAWFAA
+239 FDEWFAA
-246 VQAENM
+246 VQADNM

-260 TIRTDLYKVK
+260 TIRTQLYNVK

-293 ISEFNKRV
+293 VSEFNNKV

-332 HSVDNPVKLKKSLV
+332 HSPDNPVKLKKSLV
-346 TKDETKKFLR
+346 GKEETKTFLR
-356 NRASRKKPLTIKAE
+356 KRANRKKPLTVKPE
-370 EAPVKVEV
+370 ETPVKIEA
-378 KASNS
+378 KIDKS
-383 FDLDS
+383 FNLES
-388 FVTETHDTTSVHIP
+388 FITETQRDNVTSVRIP
-402 VESIEPKEP
+402 VENIEPKEP
-411 MFEQLQPNDKE
+411 MFEQLQPTDTE
-422 VVMNGSYTKIDSPDN
+422 VVVSGSFEKVDGPD
-437 VAMGERMNPKTGEI
+437 VVVMGERMNVKTGEI
-451 EKVPISEILKREEPI
+451 ERVPLSEILKHDEPVV
-466 DPNVKKY
+466 DPYVKKY
-473 MDMGLS
+473 LDMGLN
-479 KEQAELLADNDRNPK
+479 KEQAELLAENDRAK
-494 HDKLKQHED
+494 ESKLK
-503 ELELGPEPVEI
+503 LEPEPEEI

-527 GRYDNVNKTADDYC
+527 GRYDNIVKTADDYC
-541 EVIETEAD
+541 KLIETEAD
-549 PSLLRSTSNR
+549 PSILRSTSNR
-559 LEAIRKYKDSAKR
+559 LEAIKKYKDSAKR

-644 LHESDMTILMV
+644 LHESDMTILML
-655 MLALVNIPETKD
+655 MLALVNIPENKN
-667 GTVPLTIKSVMCSN
+667 GEVPLTIKSVMCTN
-681 NDCQA
+681 PDCQA

-713 NYANYKNANYPTIY
+713 KYANYKNANYPTIY

-740 FVVKDDMFEF
+740 FIVKDDMFEF

-763 AVKAAREEVSYKR
+763 AIKAAREEVSYKR
-776 LIERIDDRIE
+776 LMDRIDDRIE

-798 KDYLDKHTYQDYARD
+798 KDYLDNHTYQDYARD

-819 GEVEIDTRTKVVL
+819 GEEEVDTRIKVIL

-847 PFYLIMDVIDQLTM
+847 PFYLIMDVIDQITM

-880 MIGILAKDCPKEL
+880 MLGILAKDCPKEL
-893 LDKIIAIKN
+893 LDRIIEVKN
-902 GSLDKSFP
+902 GSLDKAFP

-929 YGTDEEMIE
+929 YGTDEEMVE
-938 EINSRYE
+938 EIKSRYE
-945 GRNISEEDLEKII
+945 GRNMSEEDLEKVI
-958 EGQRKIRAEHKP
+958 EGQRKIRNEHKP

-982 KTWKLNYTAIL
+982 KEWKLNYTAIL

>member
-19 TPDIVPDFTVP
+19 IPDLVPDFTVP
-30 DFDLNNIAIS
+30 DFDLNNKSIS
-40 DETKACLTFLN
+40 NETKACLVFLHN
-51 RDRYGIVCSAEEITQ
+51 EKNGIVCTAEEITQ
-66 LNSINDRYQKVEWMK
+66 LNNINDKAQKVQWMK
-81 EKIYQVSLNNVDKSL
+81 EKIYQTSLSKVDESI
-96 SKTLDEADVFKTI
+96 SKTLDEADVFKSI
-109 KDPLEITPDELE
+109 KDPLEISTDELE
-121 SVMSFKSDEE
+121 SMMSFKSDEE
-131 QKAQLQEVIA
+131 QKAELQEVIS
-141 KAKRQLMRSVTMDFI
+141 KAKRQLMRTVTADFI
-156 EKRNKRRS
+156 SQRNKRRS

-177 KEVDRKVEMELKSAQ
+177 REVERKVELELKSAQ
-192 YGRSGIRDAAKL
+192 YGRSGVRDAAKL

-239 FDAWFAA
+239 FDEWFAA
-246 VQAENM
+246 VQADNM

-260 TIRTDLYKVK
+260 TIRTQLYNVK

-293 ISEFNKRV
+293 VSEFNNKV

-332 HSVDNPVKLKKSLV
+332 HSPDNPVKLKKSLV
-346 TKDETKKFLR
+346 GKEETKTFLR
-356 NRASRKKPLTIKAE
+356 KRANRKKPLTVKPE
-370 EAPVKVEV
+370 ETPVKIEA
-378 KASNS
+378 KIDKS
-383 FDLDS
+383 FNLES
-388 FVTETHDTTSVHIP
+388 FITETQRDNVTSVHIP
-402 VESIEPKEP
+402 VENIEPKEP
-411 MFEQLQPNDKE
+411 MFEQLQPTDTE
-422 VVMNGSYTKIDSPDN
+422 VVVSGSFEKVDGPDV
-437 VAMGERMNPKTGEI
+437 VAMGERMNVKTGEI
-451 EKVPISEILKREEPI
+451 ERVPLSEILKHDEPAV
-466 DPNVKKY
+466 DPYVKKY
-473 MDMGLS
+473 LDMGLN
-479 KEQAELLADNDRNPK
+479 KEQAELLANNDRVKEN
-494 HDKLKQHED
+494 KL
-503 ELELGPEPVEI
+503 ELEPESEEI
-514 SREFVTVTPPAKP
+514 SREFVTVTPAKP
-527 GRYDNVNKTADDYC
+527 GRYDNIDKTADDYC
-541 EVIETEAD
+541 KLIETEAD
-549 PSLLRSTSNR
+549 PSILRSTSNR
-559 LEAIRKYKDSAKR
+559 LEAIKKYKDSAKR

-644 LHESDMTILMV
+644 LHESDMTILML
-655 MLALVNIPETKD
+655 MLALVNIPENKN
-667 GTVPLTIKSVMCSN
+667 GEVPLTIKSVMCTN
-681 NDCQA
+681 PDCQA

-713 NYANYKNANYPTIY
+713 KYANYKNANYPTIY

-740 FVVKDDMFEF
+740 FIVKDDMFEF

-763 AVKAAREEVSYKR
+763 AIKAAREEVSYKR
-776 LIERIDDRIE
+776 LMDRIDDRIE

-798 KDYLDKHTYQDYARD
+798 KDYLDNHTYQDYARD

-819 GEVEIDTRTKVVL
+819 GEEEVDTRIKVIL

-847 PFYLIMDVIDQLTM
+847 PFYLIMDVIDQITM

-880 MIGILAKDCPKEL
+880 MLGILAKDCPKEL
-893 LDKIIAIKN
+893 LDRIIEVKN
-902 GSLDKSFP
+902 GSLDKAFP

-929 YGTDEEMIE
+929 YGTDEEMVE
-938 EINSRYE
+938 EIKSRYE
-945 GRNISEEDLEKII
+945 GRNMSEEDLEKVI
-958 EGQRKIRAEHKP
+958 EGQRKIRNEHKP

-982 KTWKLNYTAIL
+982 KEWKLNYTAIL

>member
-19 TPDIVPDFTVP
+19 IPDLVPDFTVP
-30 DFDLNNIAIS
+30 DFDLNNKSIS
-40 DETKACLTFLN
+40 NETKACLVFLHN
-51 RDRYGIVCSAEEITQ
+51 EKNGIVCTAEEITQ
-66 LNSINDRYQKVEWMK
+66 LNNINDKAQKVQWMK
-81 EKIYQVSLNNVDKSL
+81 EKIYQTSLSKVDESI
-96 SKTLDEADVFKTI
+96 SKTLDEADVFKSI
-109 KDPLEITPDELE
+109 KDPLEISTDELE
-121 SVMSFKSDEE
+121 SMMSFKSDEE
-131 QKAQLQEVIA
+131 QKAELQEVIS
-141 KAKRQLMRSVTMDFI
+141 KAKRQLMRTVTADFI
-156 EKRNKRRS
+156 SQRNKRRS

-177 KEVDRKVEMELKSAQ
+177 REVERKVELELKSAQ
-192 YGRSGIRDAAKL
+192 YGRSGVRDAAKL

-239 FDAWFAA
+239 FDEWFAA
-246 VQAENM
+246 VQADNM

-260 TIRTDLYKVK
+260 TIRTQLYNVK

-293 ISEFNKRV
+293 VSEFNNKV

-332 HSVDNPVKLKKSLV
+332 HSPDNPVKLKKSLV
-346 TKDETKKFLR
+346 GKEETKTFLR
-356 NRASRKKPLTIKAE
+356 KRANRKKPLTVKPE
-370 EAPVKVEV
+370 ETPVKIEA
-378 KASNS
+378 KIDKS
-383 FDLDS
+383 FNLDS
-388 FVTETHDTTSVHIP
+388 FITETQRDNVTSVHIP
-402 VESIEPKEP
+402 VENIEPKEP
-411 MFEQLQPNDKE
+411 MFEQLQPTDTE
-422 VVMNGSYTKIDSPDN
+422 VVVSGSFEKVDGPDV
-437 VAMGERMNPKTGEI
+437 VAMGERMNVKTGEI
-451 EKVPISEILKREEPI
+451 ERVPLSEILKHDEPAV
-466 DPNVKKY
+466 DPYVKKY
-473 MDMGLS
+473 LDMGLN
-479 KEQAELLADNDRNPK
+479 KEQAELLANNDRAKEN
-494 HDKLKQHED
+494 KL
-503 ELELGPEPVEI
+503 ELEPESEEI
-514 SREFVTVTPPAKP
+514 SREFVTVTPAKP
-527 GRYDNVNKTADDYC
+527 GRYDNIDKTADDYC
-541 EVIETEAD
+541 KLIETEAD
-549 PSLLRSTSNR
+549 PSILRSTSNR
-559 LEAIRKYKDSAKR
+559 LEAIKKYKDSAKR

-644 LHESDMTILMV
+644 LHESDMTILML
-655 MLALVNIPETKD
+655 MLALVNIPENKN
-667 GTVPLTIKSVMCSN
+667 GEVPLTIKSVMCTN
-681 NDCQA
+681 PDCQA

-713 NYANYKNANYPTIY
+713 KYANYKNANYPTIY

-740 FVVKDDMFEF
+740 FIVKDDMFEF

-763 AVKAAREEVSYKR
+763 AIKAAREEVSYKR
-776 LIERIDDRIE
+776 LMDRIDDRIE

-798 KDYLDKHTYQDYARD
+798 KDYLDNHTYQDYARD

-819 GEVEIDTRTKVVL
+819 GEEEVDTRIKVIL

-847 PFYLIMDVIDQLTM
+847 PFYLIMDVIDQITM

-880 MIGILAKDCPKEL
+880 MLGILAKDCPKEL
-893 LDKIIAIKN
+893 LDRIIEVKN
-902 GSLDKSFP
+902 GSLDKAFP

-929 YGTDEEMIE
+929 YGTDEEMVE
-938 EINSRYE
+938 EIKSRYE
-945 GRNISEEDLEKII
+945 GRNMSEEDLEKVI
-958 EGQRKIRAEHKP
+958 EGQRKIRNEHKP

-982 KTWKLNYTAIL
+982 KEWKLNYTAIL

>member
-19 TPDIVPDFTVP
+19 IPDLVPDFTVP
-30 DFDLNNIAIS
+30 DFDLNNKSIS
-40 DETKACLTFLN
+40 NETKACLVFLHN
-51 RDRYGIVCSAEEITQ
+51 EKNGIVCTAEEITQ
-66 LNSINDRYQKVEWMK
+66 LNNINDKAQKVQWMK
-81 EKIYQVSLNNVDKSL
+81 EKIYQTSLSKVDESI
-96 SKTLDEADVFKTI
+96 SKTLDEADVFKSI
-109 KDPLEITPDELE
+109 KDPLEISTDELE
-121 SVMSFKSDEE
+121 SMMSFKSDEE
-131 QKAQLQEVIA
+131 QKAELQEVIS
-141 KAKRQLMRSVTMDFI
+141 KAKRQLMRTVTADFI
-156 EKRNKRRS
+156 SQRNKRRS

-177 KEVDRKVEMELKSAQ
+177 REVERKVELELKSAQ
-192 YGRSGIRDAAKL
+192 YGRSGVRDAAKL

-239 FDAWFAA
+239 FDEWFAA
-246 VQAENM
+246 VQADNM

-260 TIRTDLYKVK
+260 TIRTQLYNVK

-293 ISEFNKRV
+293 VSEFNNKV

-332 HSVDNPVKLKKSLV
+332 HSPDNPVKLKKSLV
-346 TKDETKKFLR
+346 GKEETKTFLR
-356 NRASRKKPLTIKAE
+356 KRANRKKPLTVKPE
-370 EAPVKVEV
+370 ETPVKIEA
-378 KASNS
+378 KIDKS
-383 FDLDS
+383 FNLDS
-388 FVTETHDTTSVHIP
+388 FITETQRDNVTSIHIP
-402 VESIEPKEP
+402 VENIEPKEP
-411 MFEQLQPNDKE
+411 MFEQLQPTDTE
-422 VVMNGSYTKIDSPDN
+422 VVVSGSFEKVDGPDV
-437 VAMGERMNPKTGEI
+437 VAMGERMNVKTGEI
-451 EKVPISEILKREEPI
+451 ERVPLSEILKHDEPAV
-466 DPNVKKY
+466 DPYVKKY
-473 MDMGLS
+473 LDMGLN
-479 KEQAELLADNDRNPK
+479 KEQAELLANNDRVKEN
-494 HDKLKQHED
+494 KL
-503 ELELGPEPVEI
+503 ELEPESEEI
-514 SREFVTVTPPAKP
+514 SREFVTVTPAKP
-527 GRYDNVNKTADDYC
+527 GRYDNIDKTADDYC
-541 EVIETEAD
+541 KLIETEAD
-549 PSLLRSTSNR
+549 PSILRSTSNR
-559 LEAIRKYKDSAKR
+559 LEAIKKYKDSAKR

-644 LHESDMTILMV
+644 LHESDMTILML
-655 MLALVNIPETKD
+655 MLALVNIPENKN
-667 GTVPLTIKSVMCSN
+667 GEVPLTIKSVMCTN
-681 NDCQA
+681 PDCQA

-713 NYANYKNANYPTIY
+713 KYANYKNANYPTIY

-740 FVVKDDMFEF
+740 FIVKDDMFEF

-763 AVKAAREEVSYKR
+763 AIKAAREEVSYKR
-776 LIERIDDRIE
+776 LMDRIDDRIE

-798 KDYLDKHTYQDYARD
+798 KDYLDNHTYQDYARD

-819 GEVEIDTRTKVVL
+819 GEEEVDTRIKVIL

-847 PFYLIMDVIDQLTM
+847 PFYLIMDVIDQITM

-880 MIGILAKDCPKEL
+880 MLGILAKDCPKEL
-893 LDKIIAIKN
+893 LDRIIEVKN
-902 GSLDKSFP
+902 GSLDKAFP

-929 YGTDEEMIE
+929 YGTDEEMVE
-938 EINSRYE
+938 EIKSRYE
-945 GRNISEEDLEKII
+945 GRNMSEEDLEKVI
-958 EGQRKIRAEHKP
+958 EGQRKIRNEHKP

-982 KTWKLNYTAIL
+982 KEWKLNYTAIL

>member
-19 TPDIVPDFTVP
+19 IPDLVPDFTVP
-30 DFDLNNIAIS
+30 DFDLNNKSIS
-40 DETKACLTFLN
+40 NETKACLVFLHN
-51 RDRYGIVCSAEEITQ
+51 EKNGIVCTAEEITQ
-66 LNSINDRYQKVEWMK
+66 LNNINDKAQKVQWMK
-81 EKIYQVSLNNVDKSL
+81 EKIYQTSLSKVDESI
-96 SKTLDEADVFKTI
+96 SKTLDEADVFKSI
-109 KDPLEITPDELE
+109 KDPLEISTDELE
-121 SVMSFKSDEE
+121 SMMSFKSDEE
-131 QKAQLQEVIA
+131 QKAELQEVIS
-141 KAKRQLMRSVTMDFI
+141 KAKRQLMRTVTADFI
-156 EKRNKRRS
+156 SQRNKRRS

-177 KEVDRKVEMELKSAQ
+177 REVERKVELELKSAQ
-192 YGRSGIRDAAKL
+192 YGRSGVRDAAKL

-239 FDAWFAA
+239 FDEWFAA
-246 VQAENM
+246 VQADNM

-260 TIRTDLYKVK
+260 TIRTQLYNVK

-293 ISEFNKRV
+293 VSEFNNKV

-332 HSVDNPVKLKKSLV
+332 HSPDNPVKLKKSLV
-346 TKDETKKFLR
+346 GKEETKTFLR
-356 NRASRKKPLTIKAE
+356 KRANRKKPLTVKPE
-370 EAPVKVEV
+370 ETPVKIEA
-378 KASNS
+378 KIDKS

-388 FVTETHDTTSVHIP
+388 FVTETQRDNVTSIHIP
-402 VESIEPKEP
+402 VENIEPKEP
-411 MFEQLQPNDKE
+411 MFEQLQPTDTE
-422 VVMNGSYTKIDSPDN
+422 VVVSGSFEKVDGPD
-437 VAMGERMNPKTGEI
+437 VVVMGERMNVKTGEI
-451 EKVPISEILKREEPI
+451 ERVPLSEILKHDEPAV
-466 DPNVKKY
+466 DPYVKKY
-473 MDMGLS
+473 LDMGLN
-479 KEQAELLADNDRNPK
+479 KEQAELLANNDRVKEN
-494 HDKLKQHED
+494 KL
-503 ELELGPEPVEI
+503 ELEPESEEI
-514 SREFVTVTPPAKP
+514 SREFVTVTPAKP
-527 GRYDNVNKTADDYC
+527 GRYDNIDKTADDYC
-541 EVIETEAD
+541 KLIETEAD
-549 PSLLRSTSNR
+549 PSILRSTSNR
-559 LEAIRKYKDSAKR
+559 LEAIKKYKDSAKR

-644 LHESDMTILMV
+644 LHESDMTILML
-655 MLALVNIPETKD
+655 MLALVNIPENKN
-667 GTVPLTIKSVMCSN
+667 GEVPLTIKSVMCTN
-681 NDCQA
+681 PDCQA

-713 NYANYKNANYPTIY
+713 KYANYKNANYPTIY

-740 FVVKDDMFEF
+740 FIVKDDMFEF

-763 AVKAAREEVSYKR
+763 AIKAAREEVSYKR
-776 LIERIDDRIE
+776 LMDRIDDRIE

-798 KDYLDKHTYQDYARD
+798 KDYLDNHTYQDYARD
-813 LSEVAY
+813 LAEVAY
-819 GEVEIDTRTKVVL
+819 GEEEVDTRIKVIL

-847 PFYLIMDVIDQLTM
+847 PFYLIMDVIDQITM

-880 MIGILAKDCPKEL
+880 MLGILAKDCPKEL
-893 LDKIIAIKN
+893 LDRIIEVKN
-902 GSLDKSFP
+902 GSLDKAFP

-929 YGTDEEMIE
+929 YGTDEEMVE
-938 EINSRYE
+938 EIKSRYE
-945 GRNISEEDLEKII
+945 GRNMSEEDLEKVI
-958 EGQRKIRAEHKP
+958 EGQRKIRNEHKP

-982 KTWKLNYTAIL
+982 KEWKLNYTAIL

>member
-19 TPDIVPDFTVP
+19 IPDLVPDFTVP
-30 DFDLNNIAIS
+30 DFDLNNKSIS
-40 DETKACLTFLN
+40 NETKACLVFLHN
-51 RDRYGIVCSAEEITQ
+51 EKNGIVCTAEEITQ
-66 LNSINDRYQKVEWMK
+66 LNNINDKAQKVQWMK
-81 EKIYQVSLNNVDKSL
+81 EKIYQTSLSKVDESI
-96 SKTLDEADVFKTI
+96 SKTLDEADVFKSI
-109 KDPLEITPDELE
+109 KDPLEISTDELE
-121 SVMSFKSDEE
+121 SMMSFKSDEE
-131 QKAQLQEVIA
+131 QKAELQEVIS
-141 KAKRQLMRSVTMDFI
+141 KAKRQLMRTVTADFI
-156 EKRNKRRS
+156 SQRNKRRS

-177 KEVDRKVEMELKSAQ
+177 REVERKVELELKSAQ
-192 YGRSGIRDAAKL
+192 YGRSGVRDAAKL

-239 FDAWFAA
+239 FDEWFAA
-246 VQAENM
+246 VQADNM

-260 TIRTDLYKVK
+260 TIRTQLYNVK

-293 ISEFNKRV
+293 VSEFNNKV
-301 RELEAKEMEESA
+301 RELEAKEMEESV

-332 HSVDNPVKLKKSLV
+332 HSPDNPVKLKKSLV
-346 TKDETKKFLR
+346 GKEETKTFLR
-356 NRASRKKPLTIKAE
+356 KRANRKKPLTVKPE
-370 EAPVKVEV
+370 ETPVKIEA
-378 KASNS
+378 KIDKS

-388 FVTETHDTTSVHIP
+388 FVTETQRDNVTSIHIP
-402 VESIEPKEP
+402 VENIEPKEP
-411 MFEQLQPNDKE
+411 MFEQLQPTDTE
-422 VVMNGSYTKIDSPDN
+422 VVVSGSFEKVDGPD
-437 VAMGERMNPKTGEI
+437 VVVMGERMNVKTGEI
-451 EKVPISEILKREEPI
+451 ERVPLSEILKHDEPAV
-466 DPNVKKY
+466 DPYVKKY
-473 MDMGLS
+473 LDMGLN
-479 KEQAELLADNDRNPK
+479 KEQAELLANNDRVKEN
-494 HDKLKQHED
+494 KL
-503 ELELGPEPVEI
+503 ELEPESEEI
-514 SREFVTVTPPAKP
+514 SREFVTVTPAKP
-527 GRYDNVNKTADDYC
+527 GRYDNIDKTADDYC
-541 EVIETEAD
+541 KLIETEAD
-549 PSLLRSTSNR
+549 PSILRSTSNR
-559 LEAIRKYKDSAKR
+559 LEAIKKYKDSAKR

-644 LHESDMTILMV
+644 LHESDMTILML
-655 MLALVNIPETKD
+655 MLALVNIPENKN
-667 GTVPLTIKSVMCSN
+667 GEVPLTIKSVMCTN
-681 NDCQA
+681 PDCQA

-713 NYANYKNANYPTIY
+713 KYANYKNANYPTIY

-740 FVVKDDMFEF
+740 FIVKDDMFEF

-763 AVKAAREEVSYKR
+763 AIKAAREEVSYKR
-776 LIERIDDRIE
+776 LMDRIDDRIE

-798 KDYLDKHTYQDYARD
+798 KDYLDNHTYQDYARD
-813 LSEVAY
+813 LAEVAY
-819 GEVEIDTRTKVVL
+819 GEEEVDTRIKVIL

-847 PFYLIMDVIDQLTM
+847 PFYLIMDVIDQITM

-880 MIGILAKDCPKEL
+880 MLGILAKDCPKEL
-893 LDKIIAIKN
+893 LDRIIEVKN
-902 GSLDKSFP
+902 GSLDKAFP

-929 YGTDEEMIE
+929 YGTDEEMVE
-938 EINSRYE
+938 EIKSRYE
-945 GRNISEEDLEKII
+945 GRNMSEEDLEKVI
-958 EGQRKIRAEHKP
+958 EGQRKIRNEHKP

-982 KTWKLNYTAIL
+982 KEWKLNYTAIL